1 MPGHGLKKAHHTG
14 SHGVH
19 SGRSKEVRP
28 ENPGEPQ
35 RRVVPMVRRRGPAEK
50 DLEGLLTSAMLATDK
65 ELGNVIHEVDEVAKA
80 IRAGVDAK
88 SLRET
93 VHPAVWFAVRH
104 VILEREL
111 QQLAVTDDL
120 TCFYNRRGFFAAATQ
135 QMKLARRNGDPALL
149 FFFDLDNLKDINDA
163 FGHREGD
170 RALVRTADAIEEV
183 FRDSDVVARMDGDE
197 FAVLAIDASGRH
209 QEPIL
214 HRLQKQLSKAN
225 LEEPRYMLSVSVGI
239 ARFNPLEET
248 NLAEL
253 MAEAG
258 RSLDEKKRL
267 KSRLFSRNA

>member
-1 MPGHGLKKAHHTG
+1 MLGHGLKKAHHPG
-14 SHGVH
+14 AHGVRG
-19 SGRSKEVRP
+19 GRSKEVRA
-28 ENPGEPQ
+28 ENPSEPH
-35 RRVVPMVRRRGPAEK
+35 RRVVPMVRRKGPAEK

-65 ELGNVIHEVDEVAKA
+65 ELSNVIREVDEVAKA
-80 IRAGVDAK
+80 IRAGADAK

-93 VHPAVWFAVRH
+93 IHPAVWFAVRH

-111 QQLAVTDDL
+111 QHLAVTDDL
-120 TCFYNRRGFFAAATQ
+120 TCFYNRRGFFVAATQ
-135 QMKLARRNGDPALL
+135 QMKLARRKGDQALL
-149 FFFDLDNLKDINDA
+149 FFFDLDNLKDINEA

-170 RALVRTADAIEEV
+170 RALVRTADAIEET
-183 FRDSDVVARMDGDE
+183 FRDCDIVARLGDDA
-197 FAVLAIDASGRH
+197 FAVLAIDASSRH
-209 QEPIL
+209 QETIL

-258 RSLDEKKRL
+258 RALDEKKRY
-267 KSRLFSRNA
+267 KNRLFSRNA